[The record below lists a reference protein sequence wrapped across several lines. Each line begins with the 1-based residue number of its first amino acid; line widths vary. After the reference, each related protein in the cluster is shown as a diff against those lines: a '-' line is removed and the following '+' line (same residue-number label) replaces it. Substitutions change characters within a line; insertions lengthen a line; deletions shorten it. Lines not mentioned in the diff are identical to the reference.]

1 MLSREDVARAAQVL
15 KDGGLVAFPTETVY
29 GLGADAENDRAV
41 QRVFEVKGRPS
52 DHPLIVHIAE
62 PSQINDW
69 ASDIPHVA
77 HQLAARFWPGPLT
90 LILRSGGRTRHTV
103 TGGQSTVGLRVPA
116 HPVAHALL
124 RAFGGGIAAPSA
136 NRFGGV
142 SPTTADH
149 VKRDLGT
156 SVDCILDGGPCA
168 VGIESTILDLSSD
181 EPCILRPG
189 GVTREAIEEEIGAAV
204 LVGKRNNIRAPGLL
218 SSHYAPRA
226 AVVLLAPYELEAR
239 VQSEHERGRRVGVLM
254 RGSEAHA
261 VGAEVTVLLPD
272 DHEHIARRLYQALH
286 DLDDQQVDVILT
298 TLPEET
304 GLGMAIADRLRK
316 AAAPR

>member
-1 MLSREDVARAAQVL
+1 MLSRDDVTRAAALL
-15 KDGGLVAFPTETVY
+15 KAGGLVAFPTETVY
-29 GLGADAENDRAV
+29 GLGADAENERAV
-41 QRVFEVKGRPS
+41 ERVFTAKGRPS
-52 DHPLIVHIAE
+52 EHPLIVHLAE
-62 PSQINDW
+62 PSQIADW

-90 LILRSGGRTRHTV
+90 LILRRGPRAPHAV
-103 TGGQSTVGLRVPA
+103 TGGQETVGLRVPA
-116 HPVAHALL
+116 HPVALALL

-142 SPTTADH
+142 SPTTAEH
-149 VKRDLGT
+149 VKRDLGAL
-156 SVDCILDGGPCA
+156 VDLVLDGGPCS
-168 VGIESTILDLSSD
+168 VGIESTILDLSG
-181 EPCILRPG
+181 EHPVILRPG
-189 GVTREAIEEEIGAAV
+189 GITSEAIEEEIGASV
-204 LVGKRNNIRAPGLL
+204 LVGKRSNVRAPGLL
-218 SSHYAPRA
+218 ASHYAPRA
-226 AVVLLAPYELEAR
+226 EVLLLAPGDVEAR

-272 DHEHIARRLYQALH
+272 DLEQIARRLYQALR
-286 DLDDQQVDVILT
+286 DLDDQKVDVILT

-304 GLGMAIADRLRK
+304 GLGLAIADRLRK

>member
-1 MLSREDVARAAQVL
+1 MLSREDVARAAEVL
-15 KDGGLVAFPTETVY
+15 KEGGLVAFPTETVY

-41 QRVFEVKGRPS
+41 QRVFAVKGRPS
-52 DHPLIVHIAE
+52 DHPLIVHVAE

-90 LILRSGGRTRHTV
+90 LILRSGARAHATV
-103 TGGQSTVGLRVPA
+103 TGGQNTVGLRVPA

-136 NRFGGV
+136 NHFGGV
-142 SPTTADH
+142 SPTTAEH
-149 VKRDLGT
+149 VKRDLGAA
-156 SVDCILDGGPCA
+156 VDLVLDGGPCT
-168 VGIESTILDLSSD
+168 VGIESTILDLSG
-181 EPCILRPG
+181 EHPCILRPG
-189 GVTREAIEEEIGAAV
+189 GITREAIEEEIGVPV
-204 LVGKRNNIRAPGLL
+204 LVGKRSNVRAPGLL

-226 AVVLLAPYELEAR
+226 DVVLLAPGDIEAR

-286 DLDDQQVDVILT
+286 DLDDQRVDVILT

-304 GLGMAIADRLRK
+304 GLGTAIADRLRK